1 MTRRSWSLKPATAT
15 DVFSAVQCKFSRKP
29 GRSLSV
35 ASAAEEPD
43 KAARLAS
50 RDVADNYFTNMQLT
64 GTVDE
69 GIQAAFEATPVS
81 SDTPPLIP
89 MRSSF
94 LGGRRLRRDAA

>member
-43 KAARLAS
+43 EAARLAS

-69 GIQAAFEATPVS
+69 GIQAAFEATPGLQRCPAS
-81 SDTPPLIP
+81 NPHEKQFFGWTTP
-89 MRSSF
+89 S
-94 LGGRRLRRDAA
+94 A